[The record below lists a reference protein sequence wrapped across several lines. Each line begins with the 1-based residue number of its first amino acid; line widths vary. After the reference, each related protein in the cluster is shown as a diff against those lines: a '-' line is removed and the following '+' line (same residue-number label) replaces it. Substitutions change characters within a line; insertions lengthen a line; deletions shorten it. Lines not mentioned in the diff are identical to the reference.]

1 MNYGAG
7 WIVLEN
13 RYPEVSQTVLSVIS
27 ARRSSAYVA
36 QYIEQLYVDR
46 HASIR
51 ERLDYKKSGKNYP
64 YRTQVGLYSGV
75 MHCGQSPVLHGIYA
89 HKIMLSGNQLAFT
102 YKILVRQDPL
112 HTPVFES
119 RRQVIPVDV

>member
-7 WIVLEN
+7 WIILEN
-13 RYPEVSQTVLSVIS
+13 RYPEASKLVLSVIS
-27 ARRSSAYVA
+27 PRRSSAFVA

-51 ERLDYKKSGKNYP
+51 ERLEYKKSRKNYP
-64 YRTQVGLYSGV
+64 YQTQTSIYSGI

-89 HKIMLSGNQLAFT
+89 HKILLSGNQLDFT
-102 YKILVRQDPL
+102 YKILVREDPP

-119 RRQVIPVDV
+119 RRQVVPVDV